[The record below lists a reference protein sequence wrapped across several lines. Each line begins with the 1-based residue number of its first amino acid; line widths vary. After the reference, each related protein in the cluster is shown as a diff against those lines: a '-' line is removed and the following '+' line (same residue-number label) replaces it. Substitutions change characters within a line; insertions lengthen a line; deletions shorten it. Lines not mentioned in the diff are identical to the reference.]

1 MKRKPKVLFVCVHNS
16 ARSQIAEAM
25 LKKVCGDQFEVKSAG
40 LTPGKLSPLAVQ
52 VMKEVGIDIS
62 NNRTKA
68 AFDLLK
74 SGEWFNYLITVC
86 DEASAERCPIFPGVT
101 KRLHWS
107 FPDPSTFEGT
117 LEGKLVQA
125 RALREMIA
133 DKVKEFCSSNCLLRA
148 A

>member
-1 MKRKPKVLFVCVHNS
+1 MKRKPKVLFVFVHNS
-16 ARSQIAEAM
+16 ARSQIAEAL
-25 LKKVCGDQFEVKSAG
+25 LKKMCSDQFEVKSAG
-40 LTPGKLSPLAVQ
+40 LTPGKLNPLAVQ

-86 DEASAERCPIFPGVT
+86 DEASAEHCPIFPGVT

-117 LEGKLVQA
+117 LEEKLVQA
-125 RALREMIA
+125 RVLREMIA
-133 DKVKEFCSSNCLLRA
+133 DKVKEFCTSNCLLKA